1 MIAKTEELALDM
13 KFIGQLAAVNLTVET
28 GRRKIS
34 NTIMTADC
42 CCSSEPEQRDNVILR
57 EDQKIFLKTG
67 S

>member
-34 NTIMTADC
+34 NTITADC
-42 CCSSEPEQRDNVILR
+42 FCSSEPEQRDNVIHR

>member
-1 MIAKTEELALDM
+1 M

-28 GRRKIS
+28 GRRKIY
-34 NTIMTADC
+34 NTIITADC
-42 CCSSEPEQRDNVILR
+42 CCSSEPEQRDNVIHR